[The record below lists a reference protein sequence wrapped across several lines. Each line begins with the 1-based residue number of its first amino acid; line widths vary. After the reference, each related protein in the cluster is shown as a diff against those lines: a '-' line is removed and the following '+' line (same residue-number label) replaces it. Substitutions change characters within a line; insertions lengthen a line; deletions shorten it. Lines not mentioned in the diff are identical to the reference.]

1 MFLFKLLRRA
11 IAFLLLLVIVVPVF
25 ALGKTWYAA
34 NNPTVRNGDV
44 IVVLGAAQLDG
55 RPGLVLEA
63 RLTEAKRI
71 YDLGLANKIITVGG
85 GAPGDRT
92 TEAAA
97 GRIWL
102 MQNGVKYVNI
112 KAIDV
117 GRDTLSSTKAYAA
130 ELRDRKIKNVIIVTD
145 PFHCLRSMIMANDR
159 DGAVPWY
166 QGLELYNGMRRLGKP
181 CWLLNYNGDDHN
193 LMQNANRFDLSIRMR
208 QFFDYYLQGQA
219 APKWLSEGIPAIE
232 KGKMLKY
239 ELEKD

>member
-25 ALGKTWYAA
+25 ALGKTWFAA
-34 NNPTVRNGDV
+34 NNPTMRNGDA

-71 YDLGLANKIITVGG
+71 YDLGLAKKIVTVGG

-102 MQNGVKYVNI
+102 MQNGVKYADI
-112 KAIDV
+112 KSIEV

-130 ELRDRKIKNVIIVTD
+130 ELRDRKIMNVIIVTD
-145 PFHCLRSMIMANDR
+145 PLHCLRSMTMANDR
-159 DGAVPWY
+159 
-166 QGLELYNGMRRLGKP
+166 GLIATCSPVQSGPNT
-181 CWLLNYNGDDHN
+181 
-193 LMQNANRFDLSIRMR
+193 
-208 QFFDYYLQGQA
+208 
-219 APKWLSEGIPAIE
+219 
-232 KGKMLKY
+232 
-239 ELEKD
+239 LEKSGFKYLIREAGAYLAYITLGRRGVQISDRLPSDNILNKVKP

>member
-34 NNPTVRNGDV
+34 NNPIVRNGDV

-63 RLTEAKRI
+63 RLIEAKRI
-71 YDLGLANKIITVGG
+71 YNLGLAKKIITVGG

-102 MQNGVKYVNI
+102 MQNGVKYANI
-112 KAIDV
+112 KAVDV

-130 ELRDRKIKNVIIVTD
+130 EMRDRKIKNVIIVTD
-145 PFHCLRSMIMANDR
+145 PFHCLRAMTMANDR
-159 DGAVPWY
+159 GLIATCSPVQAGPNSLQKSGFKYLIREAGAYLAYVTL
-166 QGLELYNGMRRLGKP
+166 GRRGVQISDHLP
-181 CWLLNYNGDDHN
+181 SDNILNKVT
-193 LMQNANRFDLSIRMR
+193 
-208 QFFDYYLQGQA
+208 
-219 APKWLSEGIPAIE
+219 P
-232 KGKMLKY
+232 
-239 ELEKD
+239 

>member
-11 IAFLLLLVIVVPVF
+11 IAFLLLLVIVVPIF
-25 ALGKTWYAA
+25 ALGKTWFAA
-34 NNPTVRNGDV
+34 NNPTVRNGDA

-63 RLTEAKRI
+63 RLAEAKRI
-71 YDLGLANKIITVGG
+71 YDLGLAKKIVTVGG

-102 MQNGVKYVNI
+102 MQNGVKFADI
-112 KAIDV
+112 KAIEV

-145 PFHCLRSMIMANDR
+145 PFHCLRSMTMANDR
-159 DGAVPWY
+159 
-166 QGLELYNGMRRLGKP
+166 GLISTCSPVQSGP
-181 CWLLNYNGDDHN
+181 
-193 LMQNANRFDLSIRMR
+193 NA
-208 QFFDYYLQGQA
+208 
-219 APKWLSEGIPAIE
+219 
-232 KGKMLKY
+232 
-239 ELEKD
+239 LEKSGFKYLIREAGAYLAYITLGRRGVQISDRLPSDNILNKVTP

>member
-1 MFLFKLLRRA
+1 MFLFKLFRRV

-34 NNPTVRNGDV
+34 NNPTIRNADV

-71 YDLGLANKIITVGG
+71 YDLGLAKKIITVGG

-102 MQNGVKYVNI
+102 MQNGVKYANL
-112 KAIDV
+112 KAIEV

-130 ELRDRKIKNVIIVTD
+130 ELRARKIKNVIIVTD
-145 PFHCLRSMIMANDR
+145 PLHCLRSMTMANDL
-159 DGAVPWY
+159 GLIATCSPV
-166 QGLELYNGMRRLGKP
+166 QGGP
-181 CWLLNYNGDDHN
+181 
-193 LMQNANRFDLSIRMR
+193 NA
-208 QFFDYYLQGQA
+208 
-219 APKWLSEGIPAIE
+219 
-232 KGKMLKY
+232 
-239 ELEKD
+239 LEKSGFKYLIREAGAYLAYITLGRHGVRISDRLPSDNILNKVTP

>member
-11 IAFLLLLVIVVPVF
+11 IAFLLLLVIVVPIF

-55 RPGLVLEA
+55 RPGLVLRA
-63 RLTEAKRI
+63 RLIEAKRI
-71 YDLGLANKIITVGG
+71 YDLGLAKEIITVGG

-102 MQNGVKYVNI
+102 MQHGIKYANI
-112 KAIDV
+112 KAIDI

-130 ELRDRKIKNVIIVTD
+130 EMRDRKIKNVIIVTD
-145 PFHCLRSMIMANDR
+145 PFHCLRAITMATDR
-159 DGAVPWY
+159 
-166 QGLELYNGMRRLGKP
+166 
-181 CWLLNYNGDDHN
+181 N
-193 LMQNANRFDLSIRMR
+193 LMATCSPVQSGPNA
-208 QFFDYYLQGQA
+208 
-219 APKWLSEGIPAIE
+219 
-232 KGKMLKY
+232 
-239 ELEKD
+239 LEKSGFKYLIREAGAYLAYITLGRRGVQISDRLPSDNILNKVTT

>member
-1 MFLFKLLRRA
+1 MFLFKMLRRA
-11 IAFLLLLVIVVPVF
+11 IAFLLLLLIVVPIF

-71 YDLGLANKIITVGG
+71 YDLGLAKKIITVGG

-92 TEAAA
+92 TEAAT

-102 MQNGVKYVNI
+102 MQHGVKYANI

-130 ELRDRKIKNVIIVTD
+130 EMRDRKIKNVIIVSD
-145 PFHCLRSMIMANDR
+145 PFHCLRSMTMANDR
-159 DGAVPWY
+159 GLIATCSPVQSGPNALKKSGFKYLIREAGAYLAYITLGRHGV
-166 QGLELYNGMRRLGKP
+166 QISDRLP
-181 CWLLNYNGDDHN
+181 SDNILNKV
-193 LMQNANRFDLSIRMR
+193 
-208 QFFDYYLQGQA
+208 
-219 APKWLSEGIPAIE
+219 AP
-232 KGKMLKY
+232 
-239 ELEKD
+239 